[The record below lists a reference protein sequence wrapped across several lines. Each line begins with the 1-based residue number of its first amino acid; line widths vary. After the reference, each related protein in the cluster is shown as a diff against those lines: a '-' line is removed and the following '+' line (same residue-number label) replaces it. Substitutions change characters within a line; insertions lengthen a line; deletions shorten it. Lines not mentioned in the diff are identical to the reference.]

1 MPPTEVPATQDA
13 RDLQRQR
20 LLAGRDAAT
29 VLVTAGAALWLASA
43 QGGLLR
49 LLLQAATA
57 AGAVLL
63 AASVY
68 RYRMRAWRRQQELL
82 GQRRQVE
89 AQLALALRSDPLT
102 GLSNRRQFFEA
113 LQDSV
118 RRVQQGSQASF
129 AVLFLDFDRF
139 KMVNDALGH
148 QTGDELLVR
157 IAGRLRR
164 ALLKDTDGSQRNV
177 ARFGGDEFL
186 VLLNDVEKPVDAARL
201 ANALLK
207 ILAAPYALRGRQVF
221 STASIGIVT
230 SDRCLE
236 DAETIIRN
244 ADAAMYEAKSAG
256 RARAVYFSEQMRER
270 LTRIHKIESG
280 LRGALGTSQLSLV
293 YQPIIDMD
301 SGRRTSVEA
310 LIRWVHPELGA
321 IGPGEFVPV
330 AEESGLIVPMGAWV
344 LHESCAALA
353 RWRRLDADNAPE
365 SISVNV
371 SRAELAQ
378 GAALIR
384 TVRAA
389 LEAAQLPPSC
399 LQLEV
404 TEREVMRDPKGALA
418 VMQLLR
424 EIGVRLAMDD
434 FGTGT
439 SSLGCLRDYPFDV
452 IKIDRSFVAGLEGGS
467 DTLSVIHAT
476 ITLVSNLGK
485 ASVAEGVETP
495 GQLAIL
501 QSLGCD
507 YAQGYHLGRPVIESQ
522 VLLPPAIHDMQKAMR
537 A

>member
-1 MPPTEVPATQDA
+1 MAEKDIPATQDA
-13 RDLQRQR
+13 RESQRQR
-20 LLAGRDAAT
+20 LLAGREAAAVLGT
-29 VLVTAGAALWLASA
+29 VGAALLSA
-43 QGGLLR
+43 AVPGGALR
-49 LLLQAATA
+49 QL
-57 AGAVLL
+57 LL
-63 AASVY
+63 AATMAAAVAVAIFFY
-68 RYRMRAWRRQQELL
+68 RRHMAAWERQNRLI
-82 GQRRQVE
+82 GQRQMVE
-89 AQLALALRSDPLT
+89 DELAAAIRRDPLT
-102 GLSNRRQFFEA
+102 SLANRRQFIEE
-113 LQDSV
+113 LQQSV
-118 RRVQQGSQASF
+118 RRVHEGTQPTF

-139 KMVNDALGH
+139 KVVNDAMGH
-148 QTGDELLVR
+148 QAGDELLVR

-164 ALLKDTDGSQRNV
+164 ALHKENDQASRHI

-186 VLLNDVEKPVDAARL
+186 VLLNDIERPVDAARI
-201 ANALLK
+201 ANGLLK
-207 ILAAPYALRGRQVF
+207 VLAAPYILRGREVF

-236 DAETIIRN
+236 NAETIIRN
-244 ADAAMYEAKSAG
+244 ADVAMYEAKRAG
-256 RARAVYFSEQMRER
+256 RARAVFFNEEMAAQ
-270 LTRIHKIESG
+270 LTRRHHIETG
-280 LRGALGTSQLSLV
+280 MRRALGTSQFSLV
-293 YQPIIDMD
+293 YQPIVDMD
-301 SGRRTSVEA
+301 TGRRTSVEA
-310 LIRWVHPELGA
+310 LIRWTHPDLG
-321 IGPGEFVPV
+321 IVPPSEFVPL
-330 AEESGLIVPMGAWV
+330 AEESGLIVPIGAWV

-353 RWRRLDADNAPE
+353 RWRRLDPQNAPD

-378 GAALIR
+378 GAGLMR

-389 LEAAQLPPSC
+389 LDAAGLPPSC

-404 TEREVMRDPKGALA
+404 TEREVMRDPRGALA

-439 SSLGCLRDYPFDV
+439 SSLACLRDYPFDV
-452 IKIDRSFVAGLEGGS
+452 IKIDRSFVAGLEAGS

-507 YAQGYHLGRPVIESQ
+507 YAQGYHLGRPMADHQ
-522 VLLPPAIHDMQKAMR
+522 VLWPAAPERPQQALS